1 MRRTARLGQG
11 WFGFN
16 RQPEDVPEALERLD
30 RALEQ
35 EGRSRDDIEISVCP
49 YFKGTDADG
58 IKRYA
63 DLGVD
68 RVIVVVFAFD
78 RDGLARAADDAA
90 ALVTTA
96 ASL

>member
-1 MRRTARLGQG
+1 M
-11 WFGFN
+11 
-16 RQPEDVPEALERLD
+16 PEALERLD
-30 RALEQ
+30 RALQAEDRTRA
-35 EGRSRDDIEISVCP
+35 EIEISVCP

-78 RDGLARAADDAA
+78 REGLARAADEAA
-90 ALVTTA
+90 ALVETA